1 MNKKKKKKWY
11 NYSRKVCPIG
21 GLFMKRKGILMLT
34 IILMTIGF
42 AAVSTTLFLNGN
54 TNIGTKEEDFD
65 VYFSDVYIDDVQI
78 LKTISKDRKTITYET
93 NELKT
98 KGETSILDYEVT
110 NASKQYDAKVE
121 VNCIPKEDEWIHV
134 EAEQTEEI
142 IEARSKGVGKIN
154 VTLKQNPLEE
164 MSITFSCTL
173 KVEAIERESIIVD
186 EIAPTEIQTWEFDY
200 TGSDQEFI
208 VPRSGEYKIELWGA
222 SYLHKGGYASGV
234 INLEKN
240 IILYVY
246 VGEKSFDC
254 SPYTSCDRLAFNGGG
269 KGGFFTHK
277 NWLYRPWSGSGAT
290 DIRLVGGEWNHFD
303 SLKSRIMVVGGDAYQ
318 GAFSGGLIGYQGS
331 SYANGTGGT
340 QISGGKASGS
350 GATDGRFGIGG
361 NGYVSD
367 PTHPDTNDGYGA
379 GGGYY
384 GGGGGRGATADK
396 TNHSN
401 RRGSGGSGSSFI
413 SGHNGCD
420 AIEEASTEE
429 NIIHTGQANHYSGLV
444 FTDTLMID
452 GAGYKWSDKK
462 EEQVQMPKP
471 DGTLYDIGV
480 GHSGNGYAKITYLGK

>member
-1 MNKKKKKKWY
+1 MNKGE
-11 NYSRKVCPIG
+11 V
-21 GLFMKRKGILMLT
+21 MKRKSVILLT
-34 IILMTIGF
+34 ILLMVVGF
-42 AAVSTTLFLNGN
+42 AAVSTTLFLNGD
-54 TNIGTKEEDFD
+54 TNIGTNQEDFD

-222 SYLHKGGYASGV
+222 SGYNKPYHNTSGTVTNPSYGGFVLGTTE
-234 INLEKN
+234 LKKDDF
-240 IILYVY
+240 LYFY
-246 VGEKSFDC
+246 VGESGK
-254 SPYTSCDRLAFNGGG
+254 LATTNDGTTGGGYNGGG
-269 KGGFFTHK
+269 NGGYYYKDYT
-277 NWLYRPWSGSGAT
+277 LGGGGAT
-290 DIRLVGGEWNHFD
+290 DVRLKNGEWNHFE
-303 SLKSRIMVVGGDAYQ
+303 SLKSRIMIAAGGSSSLYSA
-318 GAFSGGLIGYQGS
+318 GGLVGYGES
-331 SYANGTGGT
+331 RYPGGT
-340 QISGGKASGS
+340 QNSGGAFGAGCFAGS
-350 GATDGRFGIGG
+350 STNGG
-361 NGYVSD
+361 GGS
-367 PTHPDTNDGYGA
+367 

-384 GGGGGRGATADK
+384 GGQCFHAGANGA
-396 TNHSN
+396 
-401 RRGSGGSGSSFI
+401 GGSSFI
-413 SGHNGCD
+413 SGHDGCD
-420 AIEEASTEE
+420 AIEEVSTEE

-452 GAGYKWSDKK
+452 GNGYKWSNVK
-462 EEQVQMPKP
+462 EGLEPMPKP
-471 DGTLYDIGV
+471 DGTFYEEGV
-480 GHSGNGYAKITYLGK
+480 GHTGNGYAKITYLGK

>member
-1 MNKKKKKKWY
+1 MKKK
-11 NYSRKVCPIG
+11 R
-21 GLFMKRKGILMLT
+21 LFIVLSIL
-34 IILMTIGF
+34 LMAVGF
-42 AAVSTTLFLNGN
+42 AAVSTTLYLNGDA
-54 TNIGTKEEDFD
+54 NIGTNQEDFD

-164 MSITFSCTL
+164 MSITFACTL
-173 KVEAIERESIIVD
+173 KVNAVERESIIVD

-200 TGSDQEFI
+200 TGSEQEFI

-222 SYLHKGGYASGV
+222 SGVKELGYLIDAGAGYTSG
-234 INLEKN
+234 
-240 IILYVY
+240 IIRLNRTDKIYLYI
-246 VGEKSFDC
+246 GEQAFQC
-254 SPYTSCDRLAFNGGG
+254 IPYTSDCNHLAFNGGG
-269 KGGFFTHK
+269 KGGFWTTRNK
-277 NWLYRPWSGSGAT
+277 GMSYSGGGAT
-290 DIRLVGGEWNHFD
+290 DVRLVKGEWNDFQ
-303 SLKSRIMVVGGDAYQ
+303 SLKSRIMVAGGAGSGRQ
-318 GAFSGGLIGYQGS
+318 SNIFAGGLQGYQGTD
-331 SYANGTGGT
+331 YTNGTGGT
-340 QISGGKASGS
+340 QVSGGKASGS

-361 NGYVSD
+361 NGYVSH
-367 PTHPDTNDGYGA
+367 PTVINNNSGLGA

-384 GGGGGRGATADK
+384 GGGGGEGGSAISSPQ
-396 TNHSN
+396 NHSS
-401 RRGSGGSGSSFI
+401 SGGGGSSFI

-462 EEQVQMPKP
+462 EEQVQMPSP
-471 DGTLYDIGV
+471 DGTLYEEGIG
-480 GHSGNGYAKITYLGK
+480 HTGNGYAKITYLGK

>member
-1 MNKKKKKKWY
+1 MKKK
-11 NYSRKVCPIG
+11 R
-21 GLFMKRKGILMLT
+21 LFIVLSIL
-34 IILMTIGF
+34 LMAVGF
-42 AAVSTTLFLNGN
+42 AAVSTTLYLNGDA
-54 TNIGTKEEDFD
+54 NIGTNQEDF
-65 VYFSDVYIDDVQI
+65 DVYIDDVQI

-200 TGSDQEFI
+200 TGSEQEFI

-222 SYLHKGGYASGV
+222 SGYETDSIKGGSGAYTAG
-234 INLEKN
+234 N
-240 IILYVY
+240 ITLKRDSSLYLY
-246 VGEKSFDC
+246 VGETGITTVEDKKNYGVSIK
-254 SPYTSCDRLAFNGGG
+254 RLFGTPSFNGASGG
-269 KGGFFTHK
+269 NYTCYSFHNKTAAYNNYG
-277 NWLYRPWSGSGAT
+277 GSGT
-290 DIRLVGGEWNHFD
+290 DIRLINGAWNSFD
-303 SLKSRIMVVGGDAYQ
+303 SLKSRIMVAGG
-318 GAFSGGLIGYQGS
+318 GASGNRNESGAAAGGLIGYTG
-331 SYANGTGGT
+331 NVGTGGSQT
-340 QISGGKASGS
+340 KGGEIQAG
-350 GATDGRFGIGG
+350 GFGYAAFPVYNG
-361 NGYVSD
+361 NSCNNSIL
-367 PTHPDTNDGYGA
+367 TGA
-379 GGGYY
+379 GSGYY
-384 GGGGGRGATADK
+384 GGGNGTK
-396 TNHSN
+396 TGEHI
-401 RRGSGGSGSSFI
+401 GMFSGGGGSSFI

-420 AIEEASTEE
+420 AIEEVSTEE

-452 GAGYKWSDKK
+452 GNGYKWSNVK
-462 EEQVQMPKP
+462 EDLEPMPKP
-471 DGTLYDIGV
+471 DGTFYEEGIG
-480 GHSGNGYAKITYLGK
+480 HTGNGYAKITYLGK